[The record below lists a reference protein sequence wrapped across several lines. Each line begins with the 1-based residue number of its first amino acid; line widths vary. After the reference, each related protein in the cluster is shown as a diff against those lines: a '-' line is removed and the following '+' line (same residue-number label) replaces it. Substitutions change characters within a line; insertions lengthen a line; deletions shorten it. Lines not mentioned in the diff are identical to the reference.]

1 MLSLSHVLF
10 SSAGEVEIEGVVITE
25 VLVELLNIFL
35 RLDMTVTVQCLKGPT
50 VEERF
55 QVDIRRMPREGRVD
69 RDPGCRSPQNGS
81 DIQDGGT
88 NGTQRND
95 HCVGGRAPEAQSGLE
110 KLLVGNDF
118 HRRKKDGVV
127 DAKSLPLLAE
137 ESFHSNDPGCPGCGR
152 RGPGALGL
160 SRIPS
165 RPFKPLKQGCLAV
178 LL

>member
-1 MLSLSHVLF
+1 MLSLSQVLF

-35 RLDMTVTVQCLKGPT
+35 RRNMTVTVQGLGGPT
-50 VEERF
+50 VKERF

-69 RDPGCRSPQNGS
+69 RDPGRRSPQNGS

-88 NGTQRND
+88 NGTQRKD

-110 KLLVGNDF
+110 KLLVEDDF
-118 HRRKKDGVV
+118 HRRKEDGVV
-127 DAKSLPLLAE
+127 DAKGLPLLAE

-152 RGPGALGL
+152 RGPGALGF

-165 RPFKPLKQGCLAV
+165 RPFKPLKQGC
-178 LL
+178 